1 MSFNAKQFPV
11 FKLNSF
17 YRRRLRRKKIIAW
30 IHKISNETLYEV
42 INTNTLSVTFA
53 ESRWKLL
60 GHILKLTADFP
71 AGKAKNYY
79 FKERTNTR
87 FATTTNSI
95 FIITSL
101 NFLISLQN
109 ICTKAIN
116 WSKVVSQEVNS
127 AYSR

>member
-30 IHKISNETLYEV
+30 IHKISNETLYEF
-42 INTNTLSVTFA
+42 ININTLSVTFA

-60 GHILKLTADFP
+60 GHILKLTAEFP
-71 AGKAKNYY
+71 ARKAKNYY
-79 FKERTNTR
+79 FKERTNKR

-109 ICTKAIN
+109 IRMKAIN
-116 WSKVVSQEVNS
+116 WSKVVSQ
-127 AYSR
+127 